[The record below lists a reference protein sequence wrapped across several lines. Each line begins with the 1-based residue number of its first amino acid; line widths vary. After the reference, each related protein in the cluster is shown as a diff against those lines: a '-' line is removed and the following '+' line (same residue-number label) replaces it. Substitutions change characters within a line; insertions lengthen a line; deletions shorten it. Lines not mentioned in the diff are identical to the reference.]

1 MPIAPYHC
9 RVARKKSK
17 NNYLPVFVIASC
29 IAAASF
35 VFYLAYLWWKTDDT
49 KYVTYPQFGI
59 PIPAGYQIHGI
70 DVSKYQDRISWEAVQ
85 QMQVQDVRLHFAFM
99 KATEGISNSDSYF
112 KRNWKK
118 SKDAGMVRGAYHF
131 FIASKDGRTQA
142 QNFIKKVELQ
152 TGDLP
157 PVLDVEQNFGTSATQ
172 LRKEIKEW
180 LEVAEQHY
188 GVRPIIYTY
197 VVFYE
202 KYLQGYFDDYPLWV
216 AHYLQPNQ
224 PRIQRSWSFWQHSE
238 KGKVNG
244 IRANV
249 DFNVFNG
256 DSLAFSSLLVP

>member
-1 MPIAPYHC
+1 M
-9 RVARKKSK
+9 ARKKSK
-17 NNYLPVFVIASC
+17 NNYLPIFVIASC

-59 PIPAGYQIHGI
+59 PIPAGYEIHGI

-99 KATEGISNSDSYF
+99 KATEGVSNTDSYF

-118 SKDAGMVRGAYHF
+118 SKDAGIVRGAYHF

-142 QNFIKKVELQ
+142 ENFIKRVDLQ

-157 PVLDVEQNFGTSATQ
+157 PVLDVEQNFGTSPTQ

-180 LEVAEQHY
+180 LDVAEQHY

-244 IRANV
+244 IRSNV

-256 DSLAFSSLLVP
+256 DSIAFSSLLVP